1 MAHTPKKIKL
11 FSHLDLRAGS
21 IFPALEKSKVKIV
34 LKFADLYFVR
44 AIGGEGWF
52 ALAKGIQSHP
62 GVVQSFAASGLV
74 MDEASSEENL
84 GCALPPG
91 GNVDGEGGTTYGN
104 ASQAIRRA

>member
-1 MAHTPKKIKL
+1 MVVYFQHWK
-11 FSHLDLRAGS
+11 
-21 IFPALEKSKVKIV
+21 KSKVKIV
-34 LKFADLYFVR
+34 LKFVDLYFVG

-74 MDEASSEENL
+74 MDEASREENL

-104 ASQAIRRA
+104 ASQAIRRASVA